1 VPPNSG
7 IPDVLQFGSCEL
19 VSYEREIRV
28 ADLPARIGSR
38 AFDILLT
45 PAGAPGAL
53 VTKDEI
59 PTRVCRCFM
68 RMFETSL
75 ESSMKP
81 RVLATKKRL
90 PETRNSRWAHTQS
103 RLVSPTASAESTWAT
118 TRSFTTALSY
128 GACIEGRWK
137 RFLCRVSPKDDPHG
151 WSA

>member
-1 VPPNSG
+1 MPPNSA

-19 VSYEREIRV
+19 VSYERELRV

-45 PAGAPGAL
+45 PAEAPGAL

-75 ESSMKP
+75 ECSMKSYSP
-81 RVLATKKRL
+81 RVLASKKRL
-90 PETRNSRWAHTQS
+90 PETRNSRWAHASS
-103 RLVSPTASAESTWAT
+103 RLVSATASAESTWAT

-128 GACIEGRWK
+128 GACIEERWK
-137 RFLCRVSPKDDPHG
+137 RFLCRISG
-151 WSA
+151 